1 MVVMIVV
8 MKVRSWENATI
19 PSVMM
24 VMVMVMVMVEM
35 VMVEMVMVVILRDL
49 FSAFRLCLSDA
60 RVIHLQ
66 RIQRIGNWLQK
77 VAITA
82 RCSILCGF
90 GNDGL
95 CGAHCRQCSRS
106 AHSPA
111 IFLSICFPPV
121 AAAKTLGLQLIIFK

>member
-24 VMVMVMVMVEM
+24 VMVM

-95 CGAHCRQCSRS
+95 CGAHCRHSRS